1 MGYDKFVFTGYAKCP
16 CCQAGMIMIDNK
28 VVSCP
33 VCELKR
39 EEKAQKLG
47 KGTPVSQA
55 ILI

>member
-16 CCQAGMIMIDNK
+16 CCQTGMIMVDNK

-39 EEKAQKLG
+39 EEKTQKLG
-47 KGTPVSQA
+47 NGTPVSQA